1 MKTVAYSSP
10 LIPVEWIAAHNL
22 RPWRMLPQAYGQ
34 LLTREGVCGYAQ
46 AVANSLET
54 EPAEPAE
61 FDGIILAT
69 TCDQMRRMHEV
80 LCGRAQHAPKASCRS
95 FLMNIPATWQSASS
109 AGMYMDELL
118 RLGKFMESLGGSRPT
133 NEHLSQTML
142 AFCRSRQVLR
152 LQGQSLTSR
161 RFVERLHQLCRCSM
175 AELEAFA
182 NSFAGERAV
191 VVQAS
196 SPADPYSTE
205 SVQTA
210 MPATQLPPVEEALRI
225 PLAVI
230 GGPMTA
236 DELPVLDMIEDCG
249 GQVVLNATESG
260 QRVLPD
266 MFEIHRTQA
275 APLAELTRAYFG
287 SVGEIFRR
295 PDSMLMEYLG
305 REIARCRPKGIVLV
319 RQVWCDLW
327 HAQVRRI
334 RQQMNLPLL
343 ELDLDGKTPPGSLA
357 NRLQAFME
365 VLQ

>member
-1 MKTVAYSSP
+1 MKIVAYSSP

-22 RPWRMLPQAYGQ
+22 RPWRILPKASGQ
-34 LLTREGVCGYAQ
+34 SPAREGVCGYVQ
-46 AVANSLET
+46 AVSNSFQKRL
-54 EPAEPAE
+54 AEPRR
-61 FDGIILAT
+61 FDALILAT
-69 TCDQMRRMHEV
+69 TCDQMRRRHEV
-80 LCGRAQHAPKASCRS
+80 LAQQLPAV

-109 AGMYMDELL
+109 VGMYMDELM
-118 RLGKFMESLGGSRPT
+118 RLGGFLEALGGSRPT
-133 NEHLSQTML
+133 DQHLSQTML

-152 LQGQSLTSR
+152 TQGQFFTSR
-161 RFVERLHQLCRCSM
+161 RSVERLHQLCQCLT
-175 AELEAFA
+175 AELETFA
-182 NSFAGERAV
+182 AGVANEVRGSVA
-191 VVQAS
+191 
-196 SPADPYSTE
+196 ADGP
-205 SVQTA
+205 
-210 MPATQLPPVEEALRI
+210 I

-236 DELPVLDMIEDCG
+236 DELSVLDMIENCG
-249 GQVVLNATESG
+249 GRIVLNATESG
-260 QRVLPD
+260 QRVLPAAFD
-266 MFEIHRTQA
+266 ISRAQA

-287 SVGEIFRR
+287 SIGEIFRR
-295 PDSMLMEYLG
+295 PDSMLMESLG
-305 REIARCRPKGIVLV
+305 CEIARCRPKGIVLL